1 MQFKINNTSYKICF
15 SFFAVI
21 LLALSTDKGKT
32 LLLILLFAGLHEAVH
47 LIFIYSL
54 SDPPK
59 SVSLSLLGANISRG
73 TNSTTSLNSEILIN
87 ISAPVFNI
95 AAGAFFQLLSVKTEE
110 YSALFSE
117 FALINFV
124 IGLFNLIP
132 FYTFDGGNALKYFL
146 LKLCNEKVT
155 EQITT
160 AISLA
165 VTVLFSFA
173 SIYIFLNYSH
183 NFSLL
188 IMCAYMFIA
197 IIFKKQNSL
206 DYY

>member
-1 MQFKINNTSYKICF
+1 MQFKVNNTAYKISF

-21 LLALSTDKGKT
+21 LLALSTDKEKT
-32 LLLILLFAGLHEAVH
+32 ILLILLFAGLHEAVH
-47 LIFIYSL
+47 LIFIYCL
-54 SDPPK
+54 SVPPK
-59 SVSLSLLGANISRG
+59 KVSLSLLGANITRA
-73 TNSTTSLNSEILIN
+73 TNASTSLNSEILIN

-95 AAGAFFQLLSVKTEE
+95 STGAFFQLLSVKLSE

-124 IGLFNLIP
+124 LGLFNLIP

-146 LKLCNEKVT
+146 LKLCNEKAT
-155 EQITT
+155 EQIVT
-160 AISLA
+160 AISLS
-165 VTVLFSFA
+165 VTVFFSFA
-173 SIYIFLNYSH
+173 SIYIFLNYQH